1 MRKKKLLFVYVDYS
15 TFVKTDYEILAS
27 SAEVVRY
34 QFAPGKGVFST
45 GLKLLKQFF
54 FLLLNSWRF
63 DTIYVW
69 FADYHSLLPVI
80 FAKLLR
86 KKSLVVIGGYDICR
100 DRSLKYGS
108 FCSPIRGF
116 FTAQTIRNSSLN
128 LTVSKYIDRKVGFV
142 FSAVKHHLIY
152 NCIAIEAPQ
161 NQIVEKEKLV
171 LCVALLDSKK
181 TYLRKGVDTFLSL
194 SSLLPDYQ
202 FILVGPSR
210 SAMSLF
216 PAHLPAN
223 VLILERVPH
232 PHLIDYFQRASYYCQ
247 LSRIEIFGVAIGES
261 MLHRCIPFVTNEGG
275 MPEVVGKE
283 GEIVPRNAEAIANRM
298 RQLEAEETTQK
309 REDCRQRV
317 LTYFSVA
324 NRQEAINQ
332 VL

>member
-27 SAEVVRY
+27 SVEVVRY
-34 QFAPGKGVFST
+34 QFAPGKGVFNT

-54 FLLLNSWRF
+54 FLLFNLWRF
-63 DTIYVW
+63 DSVYIW
-69 FADYHSLLPVI
+69 FADYHSLLPVF

-128 LTVSKYIDRKVGFV
+128 LTVSKYVDRKVGFV
-142 FSAVKHHLIY
+142 FPSVKHQLIY
-152 NCIAIEAPQ
+152 NCVAIEAPQ
-161 NQIVEKEKLV
+161 DQIIAKEKLV

-194 SSLLPDYQ
+194 SALLPDYK
-202 FILVGPSR
+202 FILVGPSK
-210 SAMSLF
+210 SAMGLF
-216 PAHLPAN
+216 STNLPAN
-223 VLILERVPH
+223 VLILERIPH
-232 PHLIDYFQRASYYCQ
+232 PQLVDYFQKATYYCQ

-275 MPEVVGKE
+275 MPEVVGE
-283 GEIVPRNAEAIANRM
+283 DGEIVPRNAEHIALRM
-298 RQLEAEETTQK
+298 RQLETEDLTQ
-309 REDCRQRV
+309 RRDACRQRV

-324 NRQEAINQ
+324 NRQEA
-332 VL
+332 LLKLL